1 MVKRKTRY
9 FRIGSAF
16 LAAFAL
22 WTAAVGFIDVQAI
35 GPNGSSVGFAMLN
48 GLVHKTIGVH
58 WGLCTATDL
67 LGLIPIG
74 LALGFAVSGLV
85 QLIKRR
91 SLFKVDR
98 SILVLGGFYIAV
110 AAMYLLF
117 EKVVINYRPVLI
129 DGNSEASYPSSTT
142 MLALCVIPTAM
153 MQLKSRIRRTAV
165 RRAVLV
171 ILGILTAFLLVGRLI
186 SGVHWLTDIIGGVL
200 LSRVICRDVL
210 IFTLKILLC
219 DIIVPQRRYFTAAD
233 RPIIY
238 SALFPFFESLYAFRI
253 LIKFLY
259 PREEHF
265 GKRIE
270 PSFCGSDCKM
280 RYSREKFQL
289 SFERK
294 SH

>member
-98 SILVLGGFYIAV
+98 SILVL
-110 AAMYLLF
+110 
-117 EKVVINYRPVLI
+117 
-129 DGNSEASYPSSTT
+129 
-142 MLALCVIPTAM
+142 
-153 MQLKSRIRRTAV
+153 
-165 RRAVLV
+165 
-171 ILGILTAFLLVGRLI
+171 
-186 SGVHWLTDIIGGVL
+186 
-200 LSRVICRDVL
+200 
-210 IFTLKILLC
+210 
-219 DIIVPQRRYFTAAD
+219 
-233 RPIIY
+233 
-238 SALFPFFESLYAFRI
+238 
-253 LIKFLY
+253 
-259 PREEHF
+259 
-265 GKRIE
+265 
-270 PSFCGSDCKM
+270 
-280 RYSREKFQL
+280 
-289 SFERK
+289 
-294 SH
+294 